1 MVAAEAEGR
10 IGVSVV
16 GRSASRSAA
25 RGRGVAVRAALLLAP
40 SLVFLAAFTY
50 WPIVQVLVQSLAIET
65 FGSDTVVFGL
75 GNFERLLADASFGRA
90 LANNLVY
97 ALGTILPSVAL
108 ALALA
113 VGLQDATRFN
123 AALRTVVF
131 FPVLLPLVAAAA
143 LFLFVFMPGIG
154 LLDYYLA
161 RLGAGS
167 TNWLGDPDIALW
179 SLIGLTVWKNAG
191 YYMLFFLAG
200 LQSIPLDLYEAARIE
215 GAGAWAR
222 FRRITLPLLGPTLA
236 FVLVIALVNVITQV
250 DHVVVLTKGGPS
262 DSTNLLLFYIYQQAH
277 ENYDYGKAA
286 AATVLSVGGLLALSF
301 LSLRTLER
309 GIHYEA

>member
-1 MVAAEAEGR
+1 MAAVEAR
-10 IGVSVV
+10 D
-16 GRSASRSAA
+16 
-25 RGRGVAVRAALLLAP
+25 GVAMRDRSVGAALVRRRPEAWRAFLLLVP

-50 WPIVQVLVQSLAIET
+50 WPIGQVIVQALTIET
-65 FGSDTVVFGL
+65 FGSDSVSYGF
-75 GNFERLLADASFGRA
+75 GNFTRLLADDGFGRA
-90 LANNLVY
+90 VLNNLVY
-97 ALGTILPSVAL
+97 AVGTIVPSIVVAL
-108 ALALA
+108 GLA
-113 VGLQDATRFN
+113 VGLQEATRFN

-161 RLGAGS
+161 RFGAS
-167 TNWLGDPDIALW
+167 NTNWLGDPDLALG
-179 SLIGLTVWKNAG
+179 SLIVLTVWKNAG

-200 LQSIPLDLYEAARIE
+200 LQAVPLDLYEAARIE
-215 GAGAWAR
+215 GAGPWAR
-222 FRRITLPLLGPTLA
+222 FRRITLPLLGPTMA

-262 DSTNLLLFYIYQQAH
+262 DATNLLLFYIYQQAH

-286 AATVLSVGGLLALSF
+286 AATVLSVAGLLALSF

>member
-1 MVAAEAEGR
+1 MVAGLAAEADEALHIR
-10 IGVSVV
+10 P
-16 GRSASRSAA
+16 AA
-25 RGRGVAVRAALLLAP
+25 RAHVRRRTEIRRAGFLLLP

-50 WPIVQVLVQSLAIET
+50 WPIGQALVQALTIET
-65 FGSDTVVFGL
+65 FGSSTVSYGL
-75 GNFERLLADASFGRA
+75 GNFERLLADDSFGRA
-90 LANNLVY
+90 VVNNLLY
-97 ALGTILPSVAL
+97 ALGTIVPSIAI

-113 VGLQDATRFN
+113 VGLQEATRFN
-123 AALRTVVF
+123 ALLRTVVF

-143 LFLFVFMPGIG
+143 LFLFVFLPGIG
-154 LLDYYLA
+154 LLDYYIA
-161 RLGAGS
+161 KLGGGT
-167 TNWLGDPDIALW
+167 TNWLGDPDIALT

-215 GAGAWAR
+215 GANAWQR
-222 FRRITLPLLGPTLA
+222 FRRITFPLLGPTLA
-236 FVLVIALVNVITQV
+236 FVLIIALVNVITQV
-250 DHVVVLTKGGPS
+250 DHVMVLTKGGPS

-286 AATVLSVGGLLALSF
+286 AATVLSVAGLLALSF

-309 GIHYEA
+309 GTHYEA